1 MKKSVFVIDTPEHG
15 CISCLI
21 GRNHSDRVNVCIYC
35 PITEKFAWNEEAE
48 TIPDWCL
55 LRTLPEKISLE
66 KPEEYYYGKM
76 HGWNACID
84 KIAGGDDGKD
94 DGKYM

>member
-15 CISCLI
+15 CISCPI
-21 GRNHSDRVNVCIYC
+21 GRNHSDRVNVCVYC
-35 PITEKFAWNEEAE
+35 PITEKLVWNEEAE
-48 TIPDWCL
+48 IIPDCCL

-66 KPEEYYYGKM
+66 KPKEYYYGKM